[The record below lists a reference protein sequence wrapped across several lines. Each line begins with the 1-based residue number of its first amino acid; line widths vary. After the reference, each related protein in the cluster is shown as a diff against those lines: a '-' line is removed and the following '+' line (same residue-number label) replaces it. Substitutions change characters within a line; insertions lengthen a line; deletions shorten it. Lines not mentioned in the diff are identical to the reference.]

1 MMAKTLTILWR
12 TGSMMAMD
20 ANVATKLAKAAK
32 EKGYEVNMF
41 GYGEGVTAVK
51 KGQKP
56 KRFPNVGDELGELV
70 KIGVKIAICETCYA
84 ARGFERGEEIEGA
97 KVGSMTNDFFK
108 FVMESDRLVTIMR

>member
-1 MMAKTLTILWR
+1 MPKTLTILFR

-20 ANVATKLAKAAK
+20 SNVAVKLAKAAI
-32 EKGYEVNMF
+32 EKGYRVHMF

-56 KRFPNVGDELGELV
+56 KRFPNVGEELAEIQSKGATTAV
-70 KIGVKIAICETCYA
+70 CETCFA

-97 KVGSMTNDFFK
+97 KVGSLTNDLFR
-108 FVMESDRLVTIMR
+108 FVSESDRLVTIAR